1 MASDDW
7 STREGLREISRRR
20 SEKIAGWQ
28 APAAFAVG
36 YDTGGGW
43 EFPHVNRPG
52 SGAGLSAVVL
62 AEVVGYTSGTREFTM
77 TRAQV
82 AQAIENL
89 KPAEATT
96 DLQHPNLA
104 AWRAVAD
111 AKPDAI
117 AAVFVGEV
125 TDPPAGPADTAL
137 RRLF

>member
-1 MASDDW
+1 MTGDDW

-20 SEKIAGWQ
+20 SERIAGWR
-28 APAAFAVG
+28 APVAFAVG

-52 SGAGLSAVVL
+52 SGASLSAVVL
-62 AEVVGYTSGTREFTM
+62 AEVVGHSHGTREFAM
-77 TRAQV
+77 TPAQV
-82 AQAIENL
+82 AHAIENL

-111 AKPDAI
+111 AKPERI
-117 AAVFVGEV
+117 AAVFVGDL